1 MARYLVTLS
10 LGPVQ
15 SLIGAARRT
24 RDLWCG
30 SWLLSEAARAAA
42 RVLHERHPGGL
53 IFPCPE
59 DPYAD
64 LMPRDQPGDAA
75 NVGNVVRAEVELPD
89 SDTAR
94 ALCHDARAAAVSRVT
109 AIGESVRQKMTKLE
123 RPLRD
128 DVWRAQIDDILE
140 AFAAWA
146 PIQDGSDGYQ
156 HASCRLGR
164 ALAARKATRDFRPCQ
179 PLETPALPKSSLDG
193 ALETVLPNWP
203 AGDSARRRLGLASGF
218 AGANGA
224 GGEQLDA
231 LGVIKRLAGD
241 AEQFTAWPR
250 IAADTWIERLGADQQ
265 QRLRAA
271 YAPLVDLQHATR
283 VRDNGGIYSALPF
296 DGHLLYPFRLENAL
310 RQHGALGTAA
320 EIDAL
325 KELQYCIERI
335 SKEKSSSGQSV
346 GYPVPY
352 AAILKADGDRMGQ
365 LLSRAKSAEQS
376 QAISR
381 SLYQFA
387 SRVPCIVREHRGHAI
402 YAGGDD
408 VLALVSL
415 ARARSCA
422 DALARA
428 FKNALGEIAAN
439 RALPDDKHPTLS
451 VGLGI
456 GHVIEPLGAL
466 RARADRAEHDAK
478 GNATATPRNAL
489 AIRLGIRSGAELCW
503 RARWTDE
510 PAIDALDR
518 FATAYRTG
526 SLPARVAYDLRAM
539 ERRLAWLH
547 EDGEEDDIARGMRS
561 AEVERLLNRARGEG
575 GGQHIA
581 GDLRRLIGERAK
593 HQPLGELADTL
604 IIARWLAARTG
615 DDVGERR

>member
-1 MARYLVTLS
+1 M
-10 LGPVQ
+10 
-15 SLIGAARRT
+15 
-24 RDLWCG
+24 
-30 SWLLSEAARAAA
+30 
-42 RVLHERHPGGL
+42 
-53 IFPCPE
+53 
-59 DPYAD
+59 
-64 LMPRDQPGDAA
+64 
-75 NVGNVVRAEVELPD
+75 
-89 SDTAR
+89 
-94 ALCHDARAAAVSRVT
+94 
-109 AIGESVRQKMTKLE
+109 
-123 RPLRD
+123 
-128 DVWRAQIDDILE
+128 
-140 AFAAWA
+140 
-146 PIQDGSDGYQ
+146 
-156 HASCRLGR
+156 
-164 ALAARKATRDFRPCQ
+164 
-179 PLETPALPKSSLDG
+179 
-193 ALETVLPNWP
+193 
-203 AGDSARRRLGLASGF
+203 
-218 AGANGA
+218 
-224 GGEQLDA
+224 
-231 LGVIKRLAGD
+231 
-241 AEQFTAWPR
+241 
-250 IAADTWIERLGADQQ
+250 
-265 QRLRAA
+265 
-271 YAPLVDLQHATR
+271 
-283 VRDNGGIYSALPF
+283 
-296 DGHLLYPFRLENAL
+296 
-310 RQHGALGTAA
+310 
-320 EIDAL
+320 
-325 KELQYCIERI
+325 
-335 SKEKSSSGQSV
+335 
-346 GYPVPY
+346 
-352 AAILKADGDRMGQ
+352 
-365 LLSRAKSAEQS
+365 
-376 QAISR
+376 
-381 SLYQFA
+381 
-387 SRVPCIVREHRGHAI
+387 REHRGHAI